1 MIASIQGNVIRFGAD
16 YLVVETGGIGFQ
28 VFVPSQIFDGLRV
41 GEHISLL
48 TQLIVREDSL
58 TLFGFRDLEELGLFQ
73 ELIRVNG
80 VGPRLALETLATHS
94 PDIIKRAVLNK
105 QEEIFSQV
113 AGIGKKTA
121 QKIILSLED
130 RISFKDGLM
139 YAPETAGINS
149 EVQEALISLGYTVL
163 EAQAALQTI
172 PEDAPLDL
180 EIRLTIA
187 LRYFS

>member
-16 YLVVETGGIGFQ
+16 YIVVETGGIGYQ

-41 GEHISLL
+41 GEKISLL

-94 PDIIKRAVLNK
+94 PDVIKRAVLNK
-105 QEEIFSQV
+105 QEEIFAQV

-130 RISFKDGLM
+130 RISFEDGLLFT
-139 YAPETAGINS
+139 PETAGING

-180 EIRLTIA
+180 EVRLTFA